1 MIKIRGK
8 REKKQK
14 KLKFIFAK
22 KPQKKGEKILA
33 PPGES
38 FVHIG
43 VRARERPENKRPKS
57 K

>member
-8 REKKQK
+8 REKNQK